1 MPYAQLLLN
10 DLSSSKKSS
19 PSKGKDRAI
28 IGAVWTVFA
37 LTTLWTHP
45 PFSKEATR
53 HNVGLSPVVD
63 PLLAIRVEAKFNRPG
78 VPPLGVQPQA
88 N

>member
-10 DLSSSKKSS
+10 EGPSSQKST
-19 PSKGKDRAI
+19 PSKGKDRFV
-28 IGAVWTVFA
+28 IGAIWTVFA

-45 PFSKEATR
+45 PFSREATR
-53 HNVGLSPVVD
+53 QTAGLSPVVD